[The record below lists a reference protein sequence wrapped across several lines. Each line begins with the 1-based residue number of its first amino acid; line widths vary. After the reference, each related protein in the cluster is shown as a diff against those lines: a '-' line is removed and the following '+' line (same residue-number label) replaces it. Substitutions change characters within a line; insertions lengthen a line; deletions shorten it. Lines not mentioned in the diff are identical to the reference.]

1 MKCSKG
7 RGRCR
12 GRDGIETVIDFQSHQ
27 TNIGLMAKQ
36 SEKLAGKQ
44 SLPPRQLYAPTET
57 ALDHHGPHDR
67 GFVGLKPTVTIVAHL
82 VAAPPE
88 KIEKAKAA
96 LVSARNKPAR
106 TKPKKKL
113 ASSSGVEQ
121 DTVNVLA
128 AGSIPA
134 SPAKPKRGRQKTSA
148 RLWEAAGVSKAKWF
162 RDKKKDA
169 PK

>member
-36 SEKLAGKQ
+36 SEKLAGKP

-57 ALDHHGPHDR
+57 ALDHHGPHDC
-67 GFVGLKPTVTIVAHL
+67 GFVGSEPTVAIVAHP

-96 LVSARNKPAR
+96 LARVRNKPAR

-113 ASSSGVEQ
+113 WSSSAVEQ
-121 DTVNVLA
+121 GALNVSVE
-128 AGSIPA
+128 GSSPS
-134 SPAKPKRGRQKTSA
+134 SPAKPKRGRPKTSA